1 MSTKAVVV
9 RMKVDK
15 ITKGTIRF
23 AEVPIDPNEPNFV
36 GVVYIPKATVREFA
50 LGEHIEVTIK
60 GVK

>member
-1 MSTKAVVV
+1 MFTKAVVV

-36 GVVYIPKATVREFA
+36 GVVYIQYVS
-50 LGEHIEVTIK
+50 LL
-60 GVK
+60 